1 MGANEMGKEG
11 VVKRWGGGGGCWK
24 EIGREVGIMGEK
36 EGGREKGKQKENGGG
51 NTVKRNEGKKR
62 RER

>member
-1 MGANEMGKEG
+1 MGKEG
-11 VVKRWGGGGGCWK
+11 VVKRWGGGRMLERDRKGERK
-24 EIGREVGIMGEK
+24 REVGIMGEK

>member
-1 MGANEMGKEG
+1 M
-11 VVKRWGGGGGCWK
+11 GGGGRMLERDRKGERK
-24 EIGREVGIMGEK
+24 REVGIMGEK